1 MIKAYSLA
9 ILLFLLIALSHGS
22 DWLEGGYVR
31 SGSTG
36 DGDIGQYFTDPIFT
50 SKSGHPLSS
59 DPSIR
64 DMQVSLDMPRPS
76 ATAGLTVPA
85 QTLKFN
91 SAPKPINP
99 DASGIW
105 QISLADGTSINLNLH
120 QSAKMVFGKGSMA
133 QRGYAQEV
141 SASGELSGKKML
153 LNVISNSGSE
163 LYAFSE
169 DTGRLPHA
177 ASYILYRV
185 GASPAMGSVRGIQQT
200 PLH

>member
-1 MIKAYSLA
+1 MIKAYA
-9 ILLFLLIALSHGS
+9 IAFILCMSIGLSCAT
-22 DWLEGGYVR
+22 DYLEGGYVS
-31 SGSTG
+31 SGDS
-36 DGDIGQYFTDPIFT
+36 GDIGQYFTDPLFT
-50 SKSGHPLSS
+50 PKSGHPLSS

-64 DMQVSLDMPRPS
+64 DMQISLDMPRPS

-105 QISLADGTSINLNLH
+105 QIGLADGTSINLNLH

-163 LYAFSE
+163 LYAFSV
-169 DTGRLPHA
+169 DTGRLPQA
-177 ASYILYRV
+177 ASYTLYRV
-185 GASPAMGSVRGIQQT
+185 GATPSMGSVRSIQQT

>member
-1 MIKAYSLA
+1 MIKAYALA
-9 ILLFLLIALSHGS
+9 ILLFLLIAVSHGS
-22 DWLEGGYVR
+22 DWLEGGYVK
-31 SGSTG
+31 SGDTG
-36 DGDIGQYFTDPIFT
+36 NVRQYFTDPIFT
-50 SKSGHPLSS
+50 TKSGHSLSS

-76 ATAGLTVPA
+76 ATAGLTRPA
-85 QTLKFN
+85 KTVKPN
-91 SAPKPINP
+91 SALGAKNP

-105 QISLADGTSINLNLH
+105 QIDLADGTSINLNLH
-120 QSAKMVFGKGSMA
+120 QSAKMIFGKGSMA

-163 LYAFSE
+163 LYAFSM

-177 ASYILYRV
+177 ASYTLYRV
-185 GASPAMGSVRGIQQT
+185 GASPAMGSIKSIQQT